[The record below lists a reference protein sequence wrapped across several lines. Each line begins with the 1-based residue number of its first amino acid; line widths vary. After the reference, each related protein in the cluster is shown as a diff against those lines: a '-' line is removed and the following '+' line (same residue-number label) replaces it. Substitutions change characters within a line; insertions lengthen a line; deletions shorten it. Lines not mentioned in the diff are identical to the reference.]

1 MEMNEPSLSAPGAE
15 EILTPAP
22 RTDAAENPQHESE
35 TGQPAADADPE
46 AEAEEEMTE
55 AIEEHDGLQPHRE
68 RPSTPEEV
76 ISAACEVLARE
87 ASEISGDDVR
97 RLRAAW
103 NLLKPAGAPEA
114 DGEAAPETDAEAVAA
129 AMKQEEM
136 FAAILAQIR
145 DKKAAWTAQQD
156 AQRAAN
162 LERKNAIIGEI
173 NALAEDTDNVN
184 RTFPRYRELQDEF
197 NALGEVD
204 PTEET
209 AVWKRFQDARE
220 KYSDNLKINKE
231 LRDYDFKK
239 NLDSKILLLEEAEH
253 LAAEEDIITAYRR
266 LQELHNKWRRIGPV
280 AKEIR
285 EEIWDKFK
293 AASVTVNKRYQAHF
307 EERKAAEAE
316 AEAAKL
322 ALCEQAEA
330 IDIESLN
337 GFNAWEKATAAIQ
350 ELQTRWRDM
359 AHAARR
365 TDRELFAR
373 FRSCCDSFFAA
384 KAEYF
389 KATRERLAANL
400 AAKTAL
406 ADEAEALKDS
416 EEWTKAGNRF
426 VEMQKEWRTIGPV
439 AKRYSDALW
448 TRFMDACNHFFE
460 RKKKVAGGRRDEEN
474 ANLAAK
480 RALVDRLNAL
490 DPETP
495 RAELLAAIKEIQ
507 DSWQNIGHVPFRE
520 KDKVYDLYRARLD
533 ELRDAINTGR
543 RRERREQF
551 AGAVARMEGDTA
563 DRERD
568 RMARALEAK
577 RAELRTLEN
586 NLGFLSSK
594 SKSGNS
600 LIQDFERKIE
610 RLRAD
615 IDEMVEKIKMLRT
628 QA

>member
-1 MEMNEPSLSAPGAE
+1 MDMNTLQYVVGEAKA
-15 EILTPAP
+15 
-22 RTDAAENPQHESE
+22 
-35 TGQPAADADPE
+35 GQPA
-46 AEAEEEMTE
+46 
-55 AIEEHDGLQPHRE
+55 
-68 RPSTPEEV
+68 V
-76 ISAACEVLARE
+76 IRFFGRV
-87 ASEISGDDVR
+87 
-97 RLRAAW
+97 
-103 NLLKPAGAPEA
+103 
-114 DGEAAPETDAEAVAA
+114 
-129 AMKQEEM
+129 
-136 FAAILAQIR
+136 
-145 DKKAAWTAQQD
+145 
-156 AQRAAN
+156 
-162 LERKNAIIGEI
+162 
-173 NALAEDTDNVN
+173 
-184 RTFPRYRELQDEF
+184 
-197 NALGEVD
+197 
-204 PTEET
+204 TEET
-209 AVWKRFQDARE
+209 TSRFNDEFDFLENIIRPSCIRVLINSEGGSVLYGMSTYSTIANATVDTECIIEGVAASMASIIWAAGKRSLMRDYAILMIHNPMLPDDDGGEPSDMVTAFTKQIETIYRKRFG
-220 KYSDNLKINKE
+220 LK
-231 LRDYDFKK
+231 
-239 NLDSKILLLEEAEH
+239 AEH
-253 LAAEEDIITAYRR
+253 VRAIMDGQAGKDGTYFDAQAAVKAGIIPAEHVIHTSKQLCRKV
-266 LQELHNKWRRIGPV
+266 HD
-280 AKEIR
+280 EI
-285 EEIWDKFK
+285 EGLTD
-293 AASVTVNKRYQAHF
+293 
-307 EERKAAEAE
+307 
-316 AEAAKL
+316 
-322 ALCEQAEA
+322 
-330 IDIESLN
+330 
-337 GFNAWEKATAAIQ
+337 TAAIQ

-365 TDRELFAR
+365 TDRELFTR

-507 DSWQNIGHVPFRE
+507 DSWQTIGHVPFRE

-533 ELRDAINTGR
+533 ELRDAINSGR